1 MQLYNITT
9 NMLISKHV
17 YIWTYFESRY
27 SEKTSKWLSISPIG
41 KNMSQKELSVTSG
54 APLSSIQRFEHTGEE
69 SLSSFA
75 KIVRFLGYA
84 KELMEVISKPK
95 YQSIEEMVRIN
106 KNKRRKRGTNEK
118 F

>member
-1 MQLYNITT
+1 MIVFGLFT
-9 NMLISKHV
+9 
-17 YIWTYFESRY
+17 
-27 SEKTSKWLSISPIG
+27 
-41 KNMSQKELSVTSG
+41 
-54 APLSSIQRFEHTGEE
+54 LSSIQCFEHTGEVA
-69 SLSSFA
+69 LSSFA

-106 KNKRRKRGTNEK
+106 KNKRRKRGTNER

>member
-1 MQLYNITT
+1 
-9 NMLISKHV
+9 
-17 YIWTYFESRY
+17 
-27 SEKTSKWLSISPIG
+27 
-41 KNMSQKELSVTSG
+41 MSQKELSVTSG
-54 APLSSIQRFEHTGEE
+54 APLSSIQCFEHTSEV

-75 KIVRFLGYA
+75 KIVRTLDYA

-106 KNKRRKRGTNEK
+106 KNKRRKIGTNEK

>member
-1 MQLYNITT
+1 MIVFGLFT
-9 NMLISKHV
+9 
-17 YIWTYFESRY
+17 
-27 SEKTSKWLSISPIG
+27 
-41 KNMSQKELSVTSG
+41 
-54 APLSSIQRFEHTGEE
+54 LSSIQCFEHTGEV

-75 KIVRFLGYA
+75 KIVRTLDYA

-106 KNKRRKRGTNEK
+106 KNKRRKRGTNER

>member
-1 MQLYNITT
+1 
-9 NMLISKHV
+9 
-17 YIWTYFESRY
+17 
-27 SEKTSKWLSISPIG
+27 
-41 KNMSQKELSVTSG
+41 MSQKELSVTSG
-54 APLSSIQRFEHTGEE
+54 APLSSIQRFEHTGEV

-95 YQSIEEMVRIN
+95 YQSIEEREVQM
-106 KNKRRKRGTNEK
+106 KNFSAYSIRKAIIKTASRVCL

>member
-1 MQLYNITT
+1 MIVFGLFT
-9 NMLISKHV
+9 
-17 YIWTYFESRY
+17 
-27 SEKTSKWLSISPIG
+27 
-41 KNMSQKELSVTSG
+41 
-54 APLSSIQRFEHTGEE
+54 LSSIQRFEHTGEV
-69 SLSSFA
+69 SLSSFS
-75 KIVRFLGYA
+75 KIVRTLDYA

>member
-1 MQLYNITT
+1 
-9 NMLISKHV
+9 
-17 YIWTYFESRY
+17 
-27 SEKTSKWLSISPIG
+27 
-41 KNMSQKELSVTSG
+41 MSQKELSVTSG
-54 APLSSIQRFEHTGEE
+54 APLSSIQCFEHTSEV

-75 KIVRFLGYA
+75 KIVRTLDYA

>member
-1 MQLYNITT
+1 MD
-9 NMLISKHV
+9 
-17 YIWTYFESRY
+17 
-27 SEKTSKWLSISPIG
+27 
-41 KNMSQKELSVTSG
+41 
-54 APLSSIQRFEHTGEE
+54 
-69 SLSSFA
+69 
-75 KIVRFLGYA
+75 YA

>member
-1 MQLYNITT
+1 
-9 NMLISKHV
+9 
-17 YIWTYFESRY
+17 
-27 SEKTSKWLSISPIG
+27 
-41 KNMSQKELSVTSG
+41 MSQKELSVTSG
-54 APLSSIQRFEHTGEE
+54 APLSSIQCCEHTGEL

-75 KIVRFLGYA
+75 KIDRFLGYA
-84 KELMEVISKPK
+84 EELMEVISKPK